1 MDGNGILILQSS
13 ATALALNGL
22 LELLEFLMGI
32 ASRFLAK
39 SIKCFVCPLYNVEG
53 INAACTVRKVFFN
66 ALVDP
71 SGTVT
76 GNNLYGCP
84 LLWSKA
90 FQKLGKDLFSVL
102 VACPDNRIGIVVHY
116 DGNVLVT
123 LTIACLI
130 DSDVDKV
137 VQPFTWIRLNV
148 FAGSCDAAGNGLPVD
163 PEVLGYGA
171 AAEILSHP
179 GGSQIKALGESGI
192 VERPWNGSNQNAVLR
207 TSDPLG
213 IRIDVHQDAG
223 KVEGSPGP
231 DNTGSVIDRAMSA
244 ADRTAVRLPIFG
256 THTDCELLYSMC
268 INRKIGALNN
278 CTLDVKDVLQ

>member
-1 MDGNGILILQSS
+1 M
-13 ATALALNGL
+13 
-22 LELLEFLMGI
+22 
-32 ASRFLAK
+32 
-39 SIKCFVCPLYNVEG
+39 
-53 INAACTVRKVFFN
+53 
-66 ALVDP
+66 
-71 SGTVT
+71 
-76 GNNLYGCP
+76 
-84 LLWSKA
+84 
-90 FQKLGKDLFSVL
+90 
-102 VACPDNRIGIVVHY
+102 
-116 DGNVLVT
+116 T

-137 VQPFTWIRLNV
+137 VQPFAWIRLNV
-148 FAGSCDAAGNGLPVD
+148 FAGSCDATANGLPVD
-163 PEVLGYGA
+163 PEVLGYSA

-179 GGSQIKALGESGI
+179 GGSQVKALGESGI

-213 IRIDVHQDAG
+213 IRIDVHQDTG

-244 ADRTAVRLPIFG
+244 ADRTAVGLLIFG